1 MGENKENKEKKPKSN
16 ALYFYS
22 FLLMLYISDVS
33 DPGGGEK
40 CRHIGKREEAQ
51 PMNLEIVGR
60 KFIFSSPISNWYN
73 GFLLHSH

>member
-1 MGENKENKEKKPKSN
+1 MGENKERSLK
-16 ALYFYS
+16 AMLYIS
-22 FLLMLYISDVS
+22 ILLMLYISDVS

-60 KFIFSSPISNWYN
+60 KSIFSSPISNWYN